1 MAKHRELAQIVF
13 ANTLGRTS
21 ASKIWRTVVV
31 AGAMLGAPLT
41 ASAGAGDPPPAPPA
55 KKEAA
60 TKPAPPPP
68 PPTTKPA
75 DTKNAGAAAAMP
87 VDEPPVVDKA
97 TAAKQAKA
105 TVKTLETEMK
115 DLDKKIAATNKELK
129 AAKDQAAKD
138 TANATLT
145 EQKKTKDELKAK
157 ITQAKAD
164 SKKAD
169 AEAKAE
175 ARAKNPPRPRK
186 EETRPM
192 GRGFILS

>member
-1 MAKHRELAQIVF
+1 MAKHRELAQIVY

-41 ASAGAGDPPPAPPA
+41 ATAGEAPPPPPPA

-60 TKPAPPPP
+60 KPAPAPPPANP
-68 PPTTKPA
+68 KPVES
-75 DTKNAGAAAAMP
+75 KVGAAMVAPA
-87 VDEPPVVDKA
+87 EPPADKA
-97 TAAKQAKA
+97 TLAKQAKE
-105 TVKTLETEMK
+105 TVKTLEAEMK

-129 AAKDQAAKD
+129 TAKDQAARD

-145 EQKKTKDELKAK
+145 EQKKQKTELKAK

-175 ARAKNPPRPRK
+175 AKAKAPPRPRAK
-186 EETRPM
+186 ESSRPM

>member
-1 MAKHRELAQIVF
+1 MAKHRELAQIVY
-13 ANTLGRTS
+13 ASTSGRRS

-31 AGAMLGAPLT
+31 AGAMLGTPLT
-41 ASAGAGDPPPAPPA
+41 AAAGDAPPA

-68 PPTTKPA
+68 PAKDSKAAPTDAK
-75 DTKNAGAAAAMP
+75 AAAMP
-87 VDEPPVVDKA
+87 VEPPPDKA
-97 TAAKQAKA
+97 TLAKRAKE
-105 TVKTLETEMK
+105 TVKTLELEMK

-129 AAKDQAAKD
+129 AAKDQAARD
-138 TANATLT
+138 AATASLAA
-145 EQKKTKDELKAK
+145 QKKQKDELKAK

-164 SKKAD
+164 AKTAD

-175 ARAKNPPRPRK
+175 AQAKKPRPRK
-186 EETRPM
+186 ESTRPM

>member
-1 MAKHRELAQIVF
+1 MAKHRELAQIVY

-41 ASAGAGDPPPAPPA
+41 ATAGDPPPAA
-55 KKEAA
+55 KKEAPPA
-60 TKPAPPPP
+60 SKPAPPPTK
-68 PPTTKPA
+68 PTDTAKPA
-75 DTKNAGAAAAMP
+75 DGAKAPVTAPPADAPVDKAAAA
-87 VDEPPVVDKA
+87 K
-97 TAAKQAKA
+97 AAKENVKA
-105 TVKTLETEMK
+105 LETEMK
-115 DLDKKIAATNKELK
+115 DLDKKIAATNKDLK
-129 AAKDQAAKD
+129 AAKDQAARD
-138 TANATLT
+138 AANAMLT
-145 EQKKTKDELKAK
+145 DQKKQKDELKAK

-175 ARAKNPPRPRK
+175 AKAKNPPRPRVQ
-186 EETRPM
+186 ETRPV

>member
-1 MAKHRELAQIVF
+1 MAKHRELAQIVY

-41 ASAGAGDPPPAPPA
+41 ATAGEPAPPPA
-55 KKEAA
+55 KKEAPPA
-60 TKPAPPPP
+60 TKPAPPPA
-68 PPTTKPA
+68 K
-75 DTKNAGAAAAMP
+75 DAAAMP
-87 VDEPPVVDKA
+87 APPPPEPVDKA
-97 TAAKQAKA
+97 AAAKAAKEN
-105 TVKTLETEMK
+105 VKALETEMK
-115 DLDKKIAATNKELK
+115 DLDKKIAATNKEVK
-129 AAKDQAAKD
+129 AAKDQAARD

-145 EQKKTKDELKAK
+145 EQKKSKDDLKAK

-175 ARAKNPPRPRK
+175 AKAKNPPRPRVK
-186 EETRPM
+186 ETRPM